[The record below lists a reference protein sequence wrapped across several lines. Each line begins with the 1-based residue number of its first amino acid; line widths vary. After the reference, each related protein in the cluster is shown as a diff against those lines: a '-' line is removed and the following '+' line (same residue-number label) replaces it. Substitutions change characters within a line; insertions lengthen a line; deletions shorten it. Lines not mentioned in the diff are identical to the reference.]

1 MRQRFCP
8 AAVAIEHQ
16 QFFAVAALDPEVD
29 QASVIVLA
37 EPNRVLAK
45 GGDVRIR
52 LKANPLPQTLVVEGA
67 DGPLE
72 RRAEGRQESR
82 PPWAG
87 RTDRHRES
95 SRRIRQGS
103 TRYVRFQAR
112 KLRIDR
118 LSSVYCKLTDLLRL
132 L

>member
-1 MRQRFCP
+1 M
-8 AAVAIEHQ
+8 
-16 QFFAVAALDPEVD
+16 
-29 QASVIVLA
+29 
-37 EPNRVLAK
+37 
-45 GGDVRIR
+45 RIR

-67 DGPLE
+67 DGPLKAV
-72 RRAEGRQESR
+72 RSLA

-95 SRRIRQGS
+95 SRKIRQES